1 MIRRFMLLLTI
12 IVFVCISP
20 AHAGAAT
27 GRTPFKPDLH
37 RFVLPRATVG
47 GPSFNIDGV
56 INSVATGP
64 TSTWVV
70 RSLGRQAAGNGT
82 YAVWISSTDAE
93 EHANVASLDTNDR
106 GPRLMVTQRVGPD
119 EWVRGNTAPWGLMI
133 QGEVSY
139 RNIGFD
145 ATYYTHIPARG
156 RDFHIAQA
164 WVERTLTALV
174 TQARAMDHR

>member
-1 MIRRFMLLLTI
+1 MLLTI
-12 IVFVCISP
+12 AALVCMSP
-20 AHAGAAT
+20 MRAGAAT

-37 RFVLPRATVG
+37 RFVLPRATVD
-47 GPSFNIDGV
+47 GPSLNIDGV
-56 INSVATGP
+56 INSVATGLI
-64 TSTWVV
+64 STWVV

-93 EHANVASLDTNDR
+93 EHANVASLDTADI
-106 GPRLMVTQRVGPD
+106 GPRLTVARRVGPD
-119 EWVRGNTAPWGLMI
+119 EWVRGQTSSWGLMI

-145 ATYYTHIPARG
+145 ATYYTHVPMRG
-156 RDFHIAQA
+156 QDFHIAQA

-174 TQARAMDHR
+174 AQARAMDHR

>member
-1 MIRRFMLLLTI
+1 MFRRFMLLTTI
-12 IVFVCISP
+12 ALVCISP
-20 AHAGAAT
+20 THAGAAT

-82 YAVWISSTDAE
+82 YAAWISSTDAE
-93 EHANVASLDTNDR
+93 ERANVASLDTNDR
-106 GPRLMVTQRVGPD
+106 GPRLTVTQRVGPD
-119 EWVRGNTAPWGLMI
+119 EWVRGNTDPWGAMI

-145 ATYYTHIPARG
+145 ATYYTHVPMRG
-156 RDFHIAQA
+156 QDFHIAQA
-164 WVERTLTALV
+164 WVGRTLAALV
-174 TQARAMDHR
+174 AQARAIDHR

>member
-1 MIRRFMLLLTI
+1 VIRRFMLLSTI
-12 IVFVCISP
+12 ALVCISP
-20 AHAGAAT
+20 TRAGAAT
-27 GRTPFKPDLH
+27 GGTSFKPDLH

-47 GPSFNIDGV
+47 GPSLNIDGV
-56 INSVATGP
+56 INSIATGP

-93 EHANVASLDTNDR
+93 ERANVASLNTDDS
-106 GPRLMVTQRVGPD
+106 GPRLTVARQVSPD
-119 EWVRGNTAPWGLMI
+119 EWVRGKTGPWGLMI

-145 ATYYTHIPARG
+145 ATYYTHVPVHG
-156 RDFHIAQA
+156 QDFHIAQA
-164 WVERTLTALV
+164 WVERVLAALM